1 MAQYDVYANSNTAQR
16 HLFPYVVQIQSDTLD
31 GLPSRVVIPLQRP
44 RIAFDSLPRRLGQT
58 VVVDGEALYVA
69 VHFIAAVPP
78 KILKSPVANVSDQR
92 AILTD
97 ALDALQSGV

>member
-1 MAQYDVYANSNTAQR
+1 MAQYDVYTNSNAAQR
-16 HLFPYVVQIQSDTLD
+16 QLFPYVVQIQCNALN
-31 GLPSRVVIPLQRP
+31 GLPARVVIPLQRP

-58 VVVDGEALYVA
+58 IIVDGEALYVA

-78 KILKSPVANVSDQR
+78 NILKSPVANVGEQR

-97 ALDALQSGV
+97 AIDALQSGV

>member
-1 MAQYDVYANSNTAQR
+1 MAQYDVYANSNAAQR
-16 HLFPYVVQIQSDTLD
+16 HLFPYVVQIQSDALG
-31 GLPSRVVIPLQRP
+31 GLPARVVIPLQRP

-58 VVVDGEALYVA
+58 VIVNGEALYVA
-69 VHFIAAVPP
+69 VYFIAAVPP
-78 KILKSPVANVSDQR
+78 KFLKSPVTNVSEQR